1 MARVTACRLR
11 FGPGNVTL
19 RQMKPA
25 AEKRSKLNSGTV
37 HSPSQT
43 RTIKTG
49 GHQSAAEEHQVRLDA
64 ASEQRPQE
72 ERHRLSAVTVRPPA
86 WAAVIVAP

>member
-25 AEKRSKLNSGTV
+25 AEIALEAEFRDPALSVTDEDDL
-37 HSPSQT
+37 
-43 RTIKTG
+43 KTG
-49 GHQSAAEEHQVRLDA
+49 GHQSAAEEHQVRL
-64 ASEQRPQE
+64 
-72 ERHRLSAVTVRPPA
+72 ERRH
-86 WAAVIVAP
+86 